1 MLQRSALVVCL
12 LSALSSFAAP
22 LEPVPAEPNSPRS
35 GLLLQVLHYD
45 GATNGT
51 VTVQVKNPTAAAQDF
66 SPRGLFFVPDVD
78 PDHAPQRLGAVGS
91 LLQKGAKDRADTLR
105 LGPGQSA
112 TLMLDVFCI
121 DSHRPSPSSS
131 TPFRVGKERMPRQ
144 LSQSIDSNTK
154 AAATSLGGVNAP
166 PAKSAVQQEVWKTRD
181 QKWIKLDG
189 EGSQEA
195 NK

>member
-12 LSALSSFAAP
+12 LSALSSFAATFD
-22 LEPVPAEPNSPRS
+22 PVPAEPNTPRS
-35 GLLLQVLHYD
+35 GLELQVLQYD

-51 VTVQVKNPTAAAQDF
+51 ITVQVKNPTRAAQDF

-91 LLQKGAKDRADTLR
+91 LLQKGATARTDTLH
-105 LGPGQSA
+105 LAAGQSA

-121 DSHRPSPSSS
+121 DSHRPSPSSA

-144 LSQSIDSNTK
+144 LSQSIDTNTK
-154 AAATSLGGVNAP
+154 AATTTLGGVNAA
-166 PAKSAVQQEVWKTRD
+166 PAKSAVQQEVWNARN

-189 EGSQEA
+189 EGKQEA
-195 NK
+195 GK